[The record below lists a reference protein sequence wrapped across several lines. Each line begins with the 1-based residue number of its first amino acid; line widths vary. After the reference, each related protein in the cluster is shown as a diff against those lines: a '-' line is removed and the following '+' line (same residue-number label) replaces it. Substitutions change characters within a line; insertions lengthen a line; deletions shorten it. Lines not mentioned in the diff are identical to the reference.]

1 MAVIKSFQRLDRQTF
16 KLQPTQVVGHYGTFG
31 DGPHRVLQIDTLGS
45 DQREK
50 PRKQSQT
57 IQLTR
62 DSAEQLWLLLGKEFG
77 FSR

>member
-1 MAVIKSFQRLDRQTF
+1 MAVIKSFQRLDRRTF
-16 KLQPTQVVGHYGTFG
+16 KLQPTQVIGHYGTFG
-31 DGPHRVLQIDTLGS
+31 DGAHRVLQIDTLGS
-45 DQREK
+45 DVREK

>member
-1 MAVIKSFQRLDRQTF
+1 MTVIKSFQRLDRRTF
-16 KLQPTQVVGHYGTFG
+16 KLQPTQVIGHYGTFG
-31 DGPHRVLQIDTLGS
+31 DGAHRVLQIDTLGS
-45 DQREK
+45 DVREK

-77 FSR
+77 FSK